1 MSNWYSWLPDSFNNM
16 FSFLGDFLGQGSAE
30 RNFELQEQAQQF
42 NQNMAS
48 QQFEYQK
55 YYDSNKYQ
63 IASADMAEA
72 GLNPLSAGSVG
83 GSSVSSSGGSTPSP
97 VSNNSLG
104 SVAGVLTSLLGL
116 KTQKDIAQIQSDT
129 QLQIAREKE
138 DAELYRVNKE
148 LQFEQQRLSLDRD
161 RYNSDVGFRDREVTV
176 QEARQASDSILNMS
190 KVSLNS
196 AQIREVDATTE
207 KIYADIDK
215 IESQCRL
222 IEVNADY
229 AGKKNS
235 TYYVDNAIN
244 NIAKIAQVV
253 GVGMSFIAP
262 QLGIPLVAVA
272 TMMRRAKAMGYSDSL
287 IGNNRLL
294 LGD

>member
-1 MSNWYSWLPDSFNNM
+1 
-16 FSFLGDFLGQGSAE
+16 
-30 RNFELQEQAQQF
+30 
-42 NQNMAS
+42 MAS